1 MADKLPAI
9 LQEQA
14 DVFGVTLARTKP
26 FAVQKVMS
34 ESATPGAKTIAQLQI
49 EIRAKDELLKTA
61 KLELDTAWGE
71 VQRLQQELHR
81 VKTKKQNLYA
91 ARRRIVNKTK

>member
-1 MADKLPAI
+1 MDKLPSI

-14 DVFGVTLARTKP
+14 DAFGAALHDPRKYTNQ
-26 FAVQKVMS
+26 AVMAGAS
-34 ESATPGAKTIAQLQI
+34 PSAKTIDRLQI

-81 VKTKKQNLYA
+81 VKTKKQNLFA
-91 ARRRIVNKTK
+91 AHRRIVNKTK